1 MNTSKMEKDKLTQN
15 GRRTFLD
22 KSLVRTKFSRAGI
35 TTRQLIFL
43 LALVFCVSPLISPP
57 VALLLG
63 LVIAQFI
70 GHPYLHLNHKVTHI
84 LLQASVVGLGFNMN
98 VTTALDAGKDGFLLT
113 VASIFGTL
121 IVGILI
127 GRIFKI
133 NAKTGYLIAAG
144 TAICGG
150 SAIAAISPVIKADEK
165 QISVA
170 LGTIFIL
177 NASALVLFPLVG
189 HYLSLDQ
196 TRFGLWCALAIHD
209 TSSVVGAATKYG
221 NEALEIAATVKLV
234 RALWIIPVAFF
245 SMLIF
250 KNKGGRIKVPY
261 FIGFFV
267 AAICLNTHV
276 PAMQNISNAI
286 VTISKGAL
294 TVTLFL
300 IGCGLSGKTVMSVG
314 WKPVVQGLIL
324 WLIISMATLV
334 TIVYLH

>member
-1 MNTSKMEKDKLTQN
+1 METDNVTPNSK
-15 GRRTFLD
+15 RTFLD
-22 KSLVRTKFSRAGI
+22 RSIS
-35 TTRQLIFL
+35 TRELIFL

-70 GHPYLHLNHKVTHI
+70 GHPYLHLNHKATHI

-98 VTTALDAGKDGFLLT
+98 VTTALHAGKNGLLLAI
-113 VASIFGTL
+113 ASIFGTL

-127 GRIFKI
+127 GRIFRI
-133 NAKTGYLIAAG
+133 NTKTAYLIAAG

-150 SAIAAISPVIKADEK
+150 SAIAAISPVIKATEK

-189 HYLSLDQ
+189 HYLQLDQ
-196 TRFGLWCALAIHD
+196 TQFGLWCALAIHD
-209 TSSVVGAATKYG
+209 TSSVVGAAGKYG
-221 NEALEIAATVKLV
+221 NEALQIAATVKLV

-245 SMLIF
+245 SMLF
-250 KNKGGRIKVPY
+250 FRNKGARIRVPY
-261 FIGFFV
+261 FIGLFV
-267 AAICLNTHV
+267 AAICLNTYV
-276 PAMQNISNAI
+276 PAIQYISNTI
-286 VTISKGAL
+286 VSISKGAL

-314 WKPVVQGLIL
+314 WKPVLQGLIL
-324 WLIISMATLV
+324 WVIISISTLL
-334 TIVYLH
+334 TILYL